1 MHRLSFFEKAHEWL
15 GIKDPPAYY
24 KNFVGNPKTGLASF
38 MAAFYTGGSLIVF
51 FVGLLFLFTKLTDEK
66 LENFERFFA
75 ILILCGIISFVLNYF
90 PTFYKDK
97 YLKYFKKFDKKPR
110 KWKVRWALVSLVILL
125 LPIAIILYAIFM

>member
-1 MHRLSFFEKAHEWL
+1 MHKLSFFKKAHEWL

-24 KNFVGNPKTGLASF
+24 KNFVGNPKTGLASY
-38 MAAFYTGGSLIVF
+38 MAAFYTGGAIMCF
-51 FVGLLFLFTKLTDEK
+51 FMVLFFFCIIQMEEMPSYEVGL
-66 LENFERFFA
+66 A
-75 ILILCGIISFVLNYF
+75 ILIACAVLTFVLNYF

-110 KWKVRWALVSLVILL
+110 KWKVRWAMVSLVVLL